1 MKKILLYCTLIFSST
16 ISISIL
22 LLTYTIGTVNNN
34 VIPFFLIL
42 FIIEFII
49 SLILAV
55 LELRKKE

>member
-22 LLTYTIGTVNNN
+22 LLTYTIGTVNND
-34 VIPFFLIL
+34 VIPWFLFL
-42 FIIEFII
+42 FIIELII

-55 LELRKKE
+55 LELRKK